1 MKNRLL
7 KFDEF
12 KNGNTL
18 VEPKKHALA
27 VKPADP
33 VKREKTI
40 DQVKKA
46 DLTPLDT
53 NEPDYSK
60 TVKVDEAKKVKFVLY
75 TNPGNSTSA
84 GYVAIGTEDV
94 REVLSD
100 AKRYSD
106 SYKILYQGSGT
117 QADLVKAKN
126 MFSDYSFS
134 NKSIDESTAALAI
147 QVEVDK
153 INIELKKL
161 DPKAAD
167 YDTKKLDLDTKLLA
181 MSKQLDAQKV
191 TDAAPK
197 AV

>member
-33 VKREKTI
+33 VKKEKTI

-46 DLTPLDT
+46 NLTPLDT
-53 NEPDYSK
+53 TEPDYSK
-60 TVKVDEAKKVKFVLY
+60 TVKV
-75 TNPGNSTSA
+75 
-84 GYVAIGTEDV
+84 
-94 REVLSD
+94 
-100 AKRYSD
+100 
-106 SYKILYQGSGT
+106 
-117 QADLVKAKN
+117 
-126 MFSDYSFS
+126 
-134 NKSIDESTAALAI
+134 DESTAALAI

-153 INIELKKL
+153 INLELKKV
-161 DPKAAD
+161 DPTDAV
-167 YDTKKLDLDTKLLA
+167 KKLDLDTKLLA
-181 MSKQLDAQKV
+181 LSKQLDAQKV

>member
-33 VKREKTI
+33 VKKEKTI

-60 TVKVDEAKKVKFVLY
+60 TVKVDE
-75 TNPGNSTSA
+75 
-84 GYVAIGTEDV
+84 
-94 REVLSD
+94 
-100 AKRYSD
+100 
-106 SYKILYQGSGT
+106 
-117 QADLVKAKN
+117 
-126 MFSDYSFS
+126 
-134 NKSIDESTAALAI
+134 STAALAI
-147 QVEVDK
+147 QNEFDK
-153 INIELKKL
+153 INLELKKL

-167 YDTKKLDLDTKLLA
+167 YDTKKLDLGTKLLA
-181 MSKQLDAQKV
+181 LSKQLDIQKV
-191 TDAAPK
+191 TDAAQK

>member
-126 MFSDYSFS
+126 MFSDYSFG
-134 NKSIDESTAALAI
+134 NKSIDESILDAEAIAI
-147 QVEVDK
+147 QVEADK

-181 MSKQLDAQKV
+181 IATKQKV
-191 TDAAPK
+191 TAAAPK

>member
-33 VKREKTI
+33 VKKEKTI

-60 TVKVDEAKKVKFVLY
+60 TVKVDE
-75 TNPGNSTSA
+75 
-84 GYVAIGTEDV
+84 
-94 REVLSD
+94 
-100 AKRYSD
+100 
-106 SYKILYQGSGT
+106 
-117 QADLVKAKN
+117 
-126 MFSDYSFS
+126 
-134 NKSIDESTAALAI
+134 STASLTI
-147 QVEVDK
+147 QVEIDK
-153 INIELKKL
+153 LNAELKKL
-161 DPKAAD
+161 DPKAVD
-167 YDTKKLDLDTKLLA
+167 YDSKKLDLDTKLLA
-181 MSKQLDAQKV
+181 FSKQMDAQKV

>member
-33 VKREKTI
+33 VKKEKTI

-60 TVKVDEAKKVKFVLY
+60 TVKVDE
-75 TNPGNSTSA
+75 
-84 GYVAIGTEDV
+84 
-94 REVLSD
+94 
-100 AKRYSD
+100 
-106 SYKILYQGSGT
+106 
-117 QADLVKAKN
+117 
-126 MFSDYSFS
+126 
-134 NKSIDESTAALAI
+134 STASQNI
-147 QVEVDK
+147 QVEIDK
-153 INIELKKL
+153 INVELKKL
-161 DPKAAD
+161 DPKAVD
-167 YDTKKLDLDTKLLA
+167 YDSKKLDLDTKLLA
-181 MSKQLDAQKV
+181 FLKQMDVQKV